1 VAALPPGEL
10 AAWGVMAV
18 LLRAGHAVGALLAA
32 RGAELQPVAE
42 ALVGVAVPQ
51 QAGRD
56 AAEEPRQAAEA
67 WGAAAVLLG
76 EARAVAVLLR
86 AVPDAQA
93 ALPSAV
99 PWAFRRDQVPPWP
112 APSPAVRF
120 ARATERLRIASP

>member
-56 AAEEPRQAAEA
+56 AAEEPR
-67 WGAAAVLLG
+67 
-76 EARAVAVLLR
+76 AVAVLLR